1 MTNSA
6 YASVLTAKRTF
17 ELREV
22 PLPEIGPNDGLLRM
36 ECAGLCG
43 TDYEQYDGHFIG
55 TIHGQLPMTLGHEI
69 MGFVEKLGAEA
80 QKKWG
85 VNEGDRVIV
94 ETSIPC
100 GECLACKDGRPIFCS
115 ENLGYGIRIGFN
127 LKPHLWG
134 GYASH
139 LYLHPNAR
147 LHKVPDNIPTGP
159 MSLFNP
165 LSNAVRWAW
174 KKPNLRPGQTIVVEG
189 PGQRGLLA
197 VAVAKKIGAGK
208 IICTGTDKDDY
219 RLKLAKKLG
228 ADTTIDVTKEDPVS
242 RVIAETGG
250 EKADIVLDVSMGA
263 TDPIIQ
269 GIEMLKKGGTFV
281 NAGVKTHNAVANF
294 FTDKLLFNEIS
305 FLGVLSSDWED
316 TAEAVDILTD
326 EWEELEPLSTHAFPL
341 GEAEKAVKMLGRELD
356 DGKESIHIHLD
367 TMVTP

>member
-1 MTNSA
+1 VTHSA

-22 PLPEIGPNDGLLRM
+22 PIPEVGPDDGILRM

-55 TIHGQLPMTLGHEI
+55 TIHGQLPMTLGHEL
-69 MGFVEKLGAEA
+69 MGFVEKLGPQAA
-80 QKKWG
+80 KRWG
-85 VNEGDRVIV
+85 VKEGDRVIV

-100 GECLACKDGRPIFCS
+100 GECLACRDGRPIFCS
-115 ENLGYGIRIGFN
+115 ENMGYGIRIGFDRE
-127 LKPHLWG
+127 PHLWG

-147 LHKVPDNIPTGP
+147 MHKVPEQIPTGP

-174 KKPNLRPGQTIVVEG
+174 KKPNLKPGQTIVVEG

-197 VAVAKKIGAGK
+197 VAVAKKMGAGK
-208 IICTGTDKDDY
+208 IICTGTDKDKY
-219 RLKLAKKLG
+219 RLELAKTLG
-228 ADTTIDVTKEDPVS
+228 ADATIDVTKEDPVS
-242 RVIAETGG
+242 RVIEETGG

-263 TDPIIQ
+263 TDPILQ

-281 NAGVKTHNAVANF
+281 NAGVKTHNAVTNF

-316 TAEAVDILTD
+316 TAEAVNILTD
-326 EWEELEPLSTHAFPL
+326 EWKELAPLSTHSFPL
-341 GEAEKAVKMLGRELD
+341 SQAETAVKMLGREVD
-356 DGKESIHIHLD
+356 DGTESIHIHLD
-367 TMVTP
+367 TMAEP

>member
-1 MTNSA
+1 VTNTA
-6 YASVLTAKRTF
+6 FASVLTAKREF
-17 ELREV
+17 QLREV
-22 PLPEIGPNDGLLRM
+22 PIPEIASDDGVLRM

-69 MGFVEKLGAEA
+69 MGFVEKLGSKA
-80 QKKWG
+80 QKRWG
-85 VNEGDRVIV
+85 VKEGDRVIV

-100 GECLACKDGRPIFCS
+100 GECLSCQDGRPVFCYK
-115 ENLGYGIRIGFN
+115 NMGYGIRIGFD

-174 KKPNLRPGQTIVVEG
+174 KKPALREGQTIVIEG

-197 VAVAKKIGAGK
+197 VAVAKKLNAGL
-208 IICTGTDKDDY
+208 IICTGTDKDSY
-219 RLKLAKKLG
+219 RLKLAKQLG
-228 ADTTIDVTKEDPVS
+228 ADVTIDVTKENPVE
-242 RVIAETGG
+242 RVFKETGG

-263 TDPIIQ
+263 VEPILQ
-269 GIEMLKKGGTFV
+269 GIEMLKKGGIFV
-281 NAGVKTHNAVANF
+281 NAGVKSRNVISNF
-294 FTDKLLFNEIS
+294 SSDKLLFNEIS

-316 TAEAVDILTD
+316 TAEAVNILSDDWKT
-326 EWEELEPLSTHAFPL
+326 LAPLSTHSFPL
-341 GEAEKAVKMLGRELD
+341 DKAETAVQMLGREVED
-356 DGKESIHIHLD
+356 EIESIHIHLD
-367 TMVTP
+367 TMVAP

>member
-1 MTNSA
+1 MPHSA

-22 PLPEIGPNDGLLRM
+22 PIPEVGPDDGILRM

-55 TIHGQLPMTLGHEI
+55 TIHGQLPMTLGHEL
-69 MGFVEKLGAEA
+69 MGFVEKLGPEA
-80 QKKWG
+80 AKRWG
-85 VNEGDRVIV
+85 VKEGDRVIV

-100 GECLACKDGRPIFCS
+100 GECLACRDGRPIFCS
-115 ENLGYGIRIGFN
+115 ENMGYGIRIGFDRE
-127 LKPHLWG
+127 PHLWG

-147 LHKVPDNIPTGP
+147 MHKVPEQIPTGP

-174 KKPNLRPGQTIVVEG
+174 KKPNLKPGQTIVVEG

-197 VAVAKKIGAGK
+197 VAVAKKMGAGK
-208 IICTGTDKDDY
+208 IICTGTDKDKY
-219 RLKLAKKLG
+219 RLELAKTLG
-228 ADTTIDVTKEDPVS
+228 ADATIDVTKEDPVS
-242 RVIAETGG
+242 RVIEETGG

-263 TDPIIQ
+263 TDPILQ

-281 NAGVKTHNAVANF
+281 NAGVKTHNAVTNF

-316 TAEAVDILTD
+316 TAEAVNILTD
-326 EWEELEPLSTHAFPL
+326 EWKELAPLSTHSFPL
-341 GEAEKAVKMLGRELD
+341 SQAETAVKMLGREVD
-356 DGKESIHIHLD
+356 DGTESIHIHLD
-367 TMVTP
+367 TMAEP

>member
-1 MTNSA
+1 MTHSA

-22 PLPEIGPNDGLLRM
+22 PIPEVGPDDGILRM

-55 TIHGQLPMTLGHEI
+55 TIHGQLPMTLGHEL
-69 MGFVEKLGAEA
+69 MGFVEKLGPQAA
-80 QKKWG
+80 KRWG
-85 VNEGDRVIV
+85 VKEGDRVIV

-100 GECLACKDGRPIFCS
+100 GECLACRDGRPIFCS
-115 ENLGYGIRIGFN
+115 ENMGYGIRIGFDRE
-127 LKPHLWG
+127 PHLWG

-147 LHKVPDNIPTGP
+147 MHKVPEQIPTGP

-174 KKPNLRPGQTIVVEG
+174 KKPNLKPGQTIVVEG

-197 VAVAKKIGAGK
+197 VAVAKKMGAGK
-208 IICTGTDKDDY
+208 IICTGTDKDKY
-219 RLKLAKKLG
+219 RLELAKTLG
-228 ADTTIDVTKEDPVS
+228 ADATIDVTKEDPVS
-242 RVIAETGG
+242 RVIEETGG

-263 TDPIIQ
+263 TDPILQ

-281 NAGVKTHNAVANF
+281 NAGVKTHNAVTNF

-326 EWEELEPLSTHAFPL
+326 EWKELAPLSTHSFPL
-341 GEAEKAVKMLGRELD
+341 SQAETAVKMLGREVD
-356 DGKESIHIHLD
+356 DGTESIHIHLD
-367 TMVTP
+367 TMAEP

>member
-1 MTNSA
+1 VTHSA

-22 PLPEIGPNDGLLRM
+22 PIPEVGPDDGILRM

-55 TIHGQLPMTLGHEI
+55 TIHGQLPMTLGHEL
-69 MGFVEKLGAEA
+69 MGFVEKLGPQAA
-80 QKKWG
+80 KRWG
-85 VNEGDRVIV
+85 VKEGDRVIV

-100 GECLACKDGRPIFCS
+100 GECLACRDGRPIFCS
-115 ENLGYGIRIGFN
+115 ENMGYGIRIGFDRE
-127 LKPHLWG
+127 PHLWG

-147 LHKVPDNIPTGP
+147 MHKVPEQIPTGP

-174 KKPNLRPGQTIVVEG
+174 KKPNLKPGQTIVVEG

-197 VAVAKKIGAGK
+197 VAVAKKMGAGK
-208 IICTGTDKDDY
+208 IICTGTDKDKY
-219 RLKLAKKLG
+219 RLELAKTLG
-228 ADTTIDVTKEDPVS
+228 ADATIDVTKEDPVS
-242 RVIAETGG
+242 RVIEETGG

-263 TDPIIQ
+263 TDPILQ

-281 NAGVKTHNAVANF
+281 NAGVKTHNAVTNF

-326 EWEELEPLSTHAFPL
+326 EWKELAPLSTHSFPL
-341 GEAEKAVKMLGRELD
+341 SQAETAVKMLGREVD
-356 DGKESIHIHLD
+356 DGTESIHIHLD
-367 TMVTP
+367 TMAEP